1 MQEISNI
8 THENVREVNY
18 IKILQHIKRN
28 DGSTKA
34 ELTKYLDVSHT
45 TINSYIQTLMDE
57 GFVVPSGTA
66 DSSGGRKPVILKIEP
81 NTRYSFGIRVS
92 PDNVYLILVNFLG
105 EKIDL
110 VKFPYSGME
119 DALIELREHI
129 YEMINRYSID
139 MDKILGVGMAFPGLV
154 DMDNLIL
161 EYIPNLNLSN
171 YSLKKFESDLGLR
184 VFPDNE
190 ANAGTYAEYLVGR
203 DEKLENFVY
212 VSIAEGI
219 GTGIMD
225 DHFLFRGK
233 NKRAG
238 EFGHLKVSDQMVRCN
253 CGRYGCWELFAS
265 MRALLKDKPESV
277 SEELYLDRLFK
288 DYDRG
293 DSQAVRRIERYVRY
307 LFAGLDVVLLSV
319 DPSVIIIGGDL
330 GDYAKKLIDIGI
342 NKLGL
347 TKYFYGY
354 ESVRIIPSNI
364 KSNAA
369 LLGAALLP
377 LEQIFRFRY
386 RLNIN

>member
-1 MQEISNI
+1 
-8 THENVREVNY
+8 
-18 IKILQHIKRN
+18 
-28 DGSTKA
+28 
-34 ELTKYLDVSHT
+34 
-45 TINSYIQTLMDE
+45 MDE
-57 GFVVPSGTA
+57 GFVVASGTA
-66 DSSGGRKPVILKIEP
+66 DSSGGRKPVILKINP
-81 NTRYSFGIRVS
+81 AVRCSFGVRVS
-92 PDNVYLILVNFLG
+92 PDKVYLILVNFLG
-105 EKIDL
+105 EKIDQ
-110 VKFPYSGME
+110 VEFPYLGMD
-119 DALIELREHI
+119 DALAKLKELI
-129 YEMINRYSID
+129 YEMIDRHSID
-139 MDKILGVGMAFPGLV
+139 MDRILGVGMAFPGLV
-154 DMDNLIL
+154 DMDNLLL
-161 EYIPNLNLSN
+161 EYIPNLSLVN
-171 YSLKKFESDLGLR
+171 YSLKDFETDLGLP

-203 DEKLENFVY
+203 DEKLESFVY

-219 GTGIMD
+219 GTGIMN

-265 MRALLKDKPESV
+265 MRALLRDRPESV
-277 SEELYLDRLFK
+277 SEQGYLARLFK

-293 DSQAVRRIERYVRY
+293 DPQAVDKIERYVRY
-307 LFAGLDVVLLSV
+307 LFAGLDVILLSV

-330 GDYAKKLIDIGI
+330 GDYAGKFIDIGV